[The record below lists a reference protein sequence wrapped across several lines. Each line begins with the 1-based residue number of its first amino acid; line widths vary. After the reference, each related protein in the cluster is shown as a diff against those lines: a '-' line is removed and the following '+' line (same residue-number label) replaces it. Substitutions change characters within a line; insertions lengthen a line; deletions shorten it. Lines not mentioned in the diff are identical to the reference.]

1 MNSQNPSSGRALGI
15 AGATLTLGALLLVYL
30 LTFVPTLGSE
40 GDPWLF
46 VAPLLMPLTLPG
58 YVMLILAAARGY
70 RTKLVRW
77 MANAVPST
85 AGMLG
90 LVFLWTFLA

>member
-40 GDPWLF
+40 GDP
-46 VAPLLMPLTLPG
+46 
-58 YVMLILAAARGY
+58 
-70 RTKLVRW
+70 
-77 MANAVPST
+77 
-85 AGMLG
+85 
-90 LVFLWTFLA
+90 